1 MPETVTLTLPDSVLQ
16 PLKRTA
22 QAVQQPIEELLI
34 TALQSSLPPIEGL
47 PDSMIGDLIALETL
61 GNEALSRVMK
71 ETVPSETQA
80 GLSELLERQ
89 KRDLLTSSEQEQLAL
104 LQQKADLI
112 MLRKARAAVLLRFRG
127 KRLPTLAE
135 LDQLT
140 EQSV

>member
-16 PLKRTA
+16 PVKRTA
-22 QAVQQPIEELLI
+22 EAVQQPIEELLVS
-34 TALQSSLPPIEGL
+34 ALQSSLPPLQGL
-47 PDSMIGDLIALETL
+47 PDEVITDLTALETL
-61 GNEALSRVMK
+61 NNEALSRVMS

-80 GLSELLERQ
+80 AVSKLLERQ
-89 KRDLLTSSEQEQLAL
+89 HRGVSNISEQQRLTT
-104 LQQKADLI
+104 LQQEADLV

-140 EQSV
+140 EPGA